1 MAVQGPGRRKDFG
14 KGGEK
19 SGVWKNNKSPGDRTT
34 ISDFANLF
42 RNLAQTSHYEVQFS
56 IPSGE
61 LTSYMAAKNIS
72 NEFITQDLGL
82 LCYEANLP
90 GTSVA
95 TFEAFG
101 HRTGMVEKFAH
112 ARNDYGNT
120 IGMGFYV
127 DKKYKSLLFFETW
140 LEFIS
145 SGSYGIG
152 SIDSI
157 NDQDYFTRIKY
168 PEKYK
173 SNKTRI
179 YKFDRDYKRQI
190 SYTFEGL
197 FPEAIQPVQVS
208 YSDSQILKIY
218 VTFSYDRYIPGRS
231 DSVDIV
237 SQISNNLGDLGTL
250 LR

>member
-1 MAVQGPGRRKDFG
+1 MPIQGPGQRKEFG
-14 KGGEK
+14 RGGRESGRWKDSSDSKRK
-19 SGVWKNNKSPGDRTT
+19 S
-34 ISDFANLF
+34 ISDFSGII

-56 IPSGE
+56 IPDGE
-61 LTSYMAAKNIS
+61 LRSYMDKKNIS
-72 NEFITQDLGL
+72 DEFITKDLGL

-95 TFEAFG
+95 TFEIFG

-127 DKKYKSLLFFETW
+127 DKNYKSLLFFETW

-145 SGSYGIG
+145 SGSYSAGDL
-152 SIDSI
+152 SFI
-157 NDQDYFTRIKY
+157 NEQNYFTRIKY

-173 SNKTRI
+173 SNKTTI

-197 FPEAIQPVQVS
+197 FPEAIQPISVS
-208 YSDSQILKIY
+208 YNQSEILKFF
-218 VTFSYDRYIPGRS
+218 VTLSYDRYIPGRT
-231 DSVDIV
+231 DSVDIIER
-237 SQISNNLGDLGTL
+237 ISNNLGDLGTRL
-250 LR
+250 F